1 MNVGLGISPPTKTP
15 SMEVSVPLYE
25 YKCAVCGHRFEIRQG
40 IREAAL
46 TECPECTGAIRRVV
60 HPVGIVFKGSG
71 FYKTDSRTASEASVP
86 AGEKKSEQS
95 SDTQANGSSDK
106 AGEGTGKAKESAPT
120 PAANGA
126 AGASN
131 APPAPTSTTPS
142 KAAASGKTD

>member
-1 MNVGLGISPPTKTP
+1 MNVGLGISPPIKTP

-71 FYKTDSRTASEASVP
+71 FYKTDSRTTSEASVP
-86 AGEKKSEQS
+86 AGEKKTDQASDSQS
-95 SDTQANGSSDK
+95 SGSSDK
-106 AGEGTGKAKESAPT
+106 AKEGAGTPKEGAST
-120 PAANGA
+120 PATNGA
-126 AGASN
+126 AGTTNS
-131 APPAPTSTTPS
+131 PAPTSAAPS
-142 KAAASGKTD
+142 KAAPSGKTD